1 MPSMPSFGSDHVKRL
16 AFYWLPFIGW
26 MTFIFLLSNT
36 TSSTLEDVREGL
48 PYRILRALSK
58 QEVVHTV
65 EFAVL
70 AALTYRLLFSHDV
83 RKIGY
88 LVAVSLLGAVAYG
101 ISDEIHQGFVAGRD
115 SSLYDVGLDALGA
128 CLGTGVAATANYTI
142 QTFRRRKEVG
152 TITEPRGDQRRT

>member
-1 MPSMPSFGSDHVKRL
+1 MYSTRSVRTGLVRRL
-16 AFYWLPFIGW
+16 ALYWLPVIGW

-36 TSSTLEDVREGL
+36 TSSTLEDIREGL

-58 QEVVHTV
+58 QETVHTV

-70 AALTYRLLFSHDV
+70 AALTYRLLLSHDV
-83 RKIGY
+83 RNIGY

-101 ISDEIHQGFVAGRD
+101 ISDEFHQSFVAGRD

-128 CLGTGVAATANYTI
+128 GLGTALAATAYYFFST
-142 QTFRRRKEVG
+142 RR
-152 TITEPRGDQRRT
+152 PQRPATHDESQRISEL

>member
-1 MPSMPSFGSDHVKRL
+1 MQGMPSVRSDHLIRL
-16 AFYWLPFIGW
+16 AFYWLPVIGW

-36 TSSTLEDVREGL
+36 TSSTLEDIREGL
-48 PYRILRALSK
+48 PYQILRALST
-58 QEVVHTV
+58 QETVHTV

-88 LVAVSLLGAVAYG
+88 LAAVSLLGAVAYG
-101 ISDEIHQGFVAGRD
+101 ISDEFHQGFVAGRD

-128 CLGTGVAATANYTI
+128 CVGTGVTAAAHYIFSSRWPQRPATH
-142 QTFRRRKEVG
+142 KES
-152 TITEPRGDQRRT
+152 QRTSEL

>member
-1 MPSMPSFGSDHVKRL
+1 MPSVRSDHLIRL
-16 AFYWLPFIGW
+16 AFYWLPVVGW

-48 PYRILRALSK
+48 PYQILRTLST
-58 QEVVHTV
+58 QETVHTV

-83 RKIGY
+83 SKIRY

-101 ISDEIHQGFVAGRD
+101 ISDEFHQGF
-115 SSLYDVGLDALGA
+115 
-128 CLGTGVAATANYTI
+128 AAHVWGPA
-142 QTFRRRKEVG
+142 
-152 TITEPRGDQRRT
+152 